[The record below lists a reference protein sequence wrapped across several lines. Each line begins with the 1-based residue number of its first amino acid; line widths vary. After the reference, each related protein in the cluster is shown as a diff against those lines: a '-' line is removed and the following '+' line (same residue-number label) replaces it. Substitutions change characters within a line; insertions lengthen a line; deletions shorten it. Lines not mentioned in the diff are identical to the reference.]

1 MSSAQRVT
9 FGQLLR
15 RYRLAARLTQEQLA
29 AVAGIGVRSIG
40 DLERDVSRAPH
51 AETLRLLADALG
63 LTGAARTAFAAAGRR
78 ITRTEVSQPR
88 ATPIPDIPGL
98 VGRA

>member
-1 MSSAQRVT
+1 MEAQWYHEPVNPHPSRRYLDAYLIRVHAASPEREAKRMESAQRVT

-29 AVAGIGVRSIG
+29 ALAGIGVRSIG

-51 AETLRLLADALG
+51 AETLDCS
-63 LTGAARTAFAAAGRR
+63 LT
-78 ITRTEVSQPR
+78 P
-88 ATPIPDIPGL
+88 
-98 VGRA
+98 

>member
-1 MSSAQRVT
+1 MASAQRVT

-29 AVAGIGVRSIG
+29 ALAGIGVRSIG

-63 LTGAARTAFAAAGRR
+63 LTGAARTTFEAAGRR
-78 ITRTEVSQPR
+78 ITGTDCR
-88 ATPIPDIPGL
+88 PDAL
-98 VGRA
+98 LTLS